1 MSAIGLYTLCWG
13 SVRRLANRA
22 RLLSLE
28 LGRLAMIND
37 DDCETGLPSLNSMEG
52 RRADNARSYAAPTQ
66 SPLVPTVQVIQG
78 ISKLLKTIE
87 DPITSSA
94 VTQSFDLLF
103 DECMDLFPTHHQI
116 NAFGPLDPYEIP
128 PVIYLQNARLMLH
141 RHNLTIKNTANGRA
155 QALDKCVNI
164 AKQTTRY
171 LARCMPNVSR
181 EGIQSRA
188 GDDRWRRPL
197 KSAASAFLCTHIW
210 RCSLLLSFRA
220 EYADASVCAQVSAAI
235 GAARPVNVAC
245 GRYLD
250 FFLQRLLPRLQ
261 DEADLLERD
270 EEMLALV
277 SGDLQ
282 GSAHN
287 AWIWKDAEGNR
298 DQAEQGRSR
307 QNSPNNPI
315 SVTAHDDDYSAWSDW
330 DGILDT
336 LQRLLQG
343 KRQQQQR
350 QQYSQLEARVPLK
363 LPSQV
368 QQPTAHLA
376 SPVSPGGSETPQSGT
391 SGRIRIADIM

>member
-1 MSAIGLYTLCWG
+1 
-13 SVRRLANRA
+13 
-22 RLLSLE
+22 
-28 LGRLAMIND
+28 MIND
-37 DDCETGLPSLNSMEG
+37 DDCEIDLPSPNSMESG
-52 RRADNARSYAAPTQ
+52 RADNARSYATHTQ
-66 SPLVPTVQVIQG
+66 SPLVPTVQVIRG
-78 ISKLLKTIE
+78 ISKLLKTIK
-87 DPITSSA
+87 DPVTSPA

-103 DECMDLFPTHHQI
+103 DECMDLFPAHHQI

-141 RHNLTIKNTANGRA
+141 RQNLTIKNTANGRA
-155 QALDKCVNI
+155 QALDKCVDI

-171 LARCMPNVSR
+171 LARCMPNLSR
-181 EGIQSRA
+181 EGIPPRA
-188 GDDRWRRPL
+188 GDDRWRGPL

-220 EYADASVCAQVSAAI
+220 EYADVSVCAQASAAI

-250 FFLQRLLPRLQ
+250 FFLQRLLLKLQ
-261 DEADLLERD
+261 DEADLLATD

-298 DQAEQGRSR
+298 EQGSSR
-307 QNSPNNPI
+307 QHSPNNPTP
-315 SVTAHDDDYSAWSDW
+315 VTAHDDDYSAWSDW

-350 QQYSQLEARVPLK
+350 QQYSQPEARVPLK

-368 QQPTAHLA
+368 QQPTVHLA